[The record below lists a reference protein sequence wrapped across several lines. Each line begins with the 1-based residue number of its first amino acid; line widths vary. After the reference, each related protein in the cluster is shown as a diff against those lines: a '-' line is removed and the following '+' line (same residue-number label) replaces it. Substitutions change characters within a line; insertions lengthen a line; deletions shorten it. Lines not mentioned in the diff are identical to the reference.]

1 MPITSILN
9 PGERVTSDDP
19 RLFNV
24 NDLAAVLGV
33 KRAFISKLKRCGFK
47 MPAGRATV
55 SMAHEFL
62 KTNPDL
68 DDPLSPDRNRHGK
81 SKSEE
86 VAK

>member
-1 MPITSILN
+1 MPVMSVLA

-33 KRAFISKLKRCGFK
+33 KRAFITRLKRCGFK

-55 SMAHEFL
+55 SMAHDFIRS
-62 KTNPDL
+62 NPDL
-68 DDPLSPDRNRHGK
+68 KP
-81 SKSEE
+81 
-86 VAK
+86 

>member
-1 MPITSILN
+1 MPIMSILS
-9 PGERVTSDDP
+9 PGEKVTSDDP

-33 KRAFISKLKRCGFK
+33 NRAFVTRLKRCGFK

-62 KTNPDL
+62 KKNPDL
-68 DDPLSPDRNRHGK
+68 HDPRFPDRKRETDLK
-81 SKSEE
+81 K